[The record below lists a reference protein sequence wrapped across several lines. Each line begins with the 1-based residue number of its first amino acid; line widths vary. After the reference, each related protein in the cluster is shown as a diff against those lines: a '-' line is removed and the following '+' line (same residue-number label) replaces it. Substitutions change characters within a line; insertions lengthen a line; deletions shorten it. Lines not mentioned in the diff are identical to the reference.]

1 MIATTDQTEYVLDE
15 NGQAEIT
22 VKGLVPGSTA
32 LLFSIKEYSAS
43 AMTLVE
49 VLDPNQYY
57 VAEPKAS
64 VASGSEVTKGQ
75 QITLTCETPGAVIYY
90 TLDGSCPCNDTPARQ
105 VYSGPITITD
115 NVTEINAIAAAKN
128 LGESDIATFR
138 YHLHGYTGIDD
149 LGSTVSIWPLVTHSD
164 VNVDLGGQRAISV
177 SVVNVKGVRVFNA
190 TNVNDRI
197 TIDFTLLPSGLY
209 IIAVQMNNGTIVRK
223 IVKK

>member
-1 MIATTDQTEYVLDE
+1 M
-15 NGQAEIT
+15 
-22 VKGLVPGSTA
+22 
-32 LLFSIKEYSAS
+32 
-43 AMTLVE
+43 
-49 VLDPNQYY
+49 
-57 VAEPKAS
+57 
-64 VASGSEVTKGQ
+64 
-75 QITLTCETPGAVIYY
+75 
-90 TLDGSCPCNDTPARQ
+90 
-105 VYSGPITITD
+105 
-115 NVTEINAIAAAKN
+115 TEINAIAAAKD